1 MGYALFNG
9 PQGMKVASPT
19 KIKEGG
25 EVYTGKKFPK
35 TTLAFEWKNG
45 VPAMSFPVTKV
56 LQKASLL
63 DKVDGWFA
71 KKAMKIAAG
80 GEVLFY
86 RGRSQNGLGK
96 KIDWAI
102 TGVKD

>member
-1 MGYALFNG
+1 M
-9 PQGMKVASPT
+9 S
-19 KIKEGG
+19 
-25 EVYTGKKFPK
+25 
-35 TTLAFEWKNG
+35 FEWKNG
-45 VPAMSFPVTKV
+45 VPAMVFPVNKV

-63 DKVDGWFA
+63 DKIDGWFA